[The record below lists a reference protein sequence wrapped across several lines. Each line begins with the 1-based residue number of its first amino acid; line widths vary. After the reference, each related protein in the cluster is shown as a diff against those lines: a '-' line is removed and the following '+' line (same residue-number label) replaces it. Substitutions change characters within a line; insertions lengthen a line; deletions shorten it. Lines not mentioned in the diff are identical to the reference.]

1 MRPATAKFLLKAMGW
16 TLVGTPPIPV
26 KNCIFLEA
34 PHTSLWDFLIGYL
47 YYRSGD
53 GHLRIMIKKEMFFF
67 PLGNLL
73 RAMGGFPVDRK
84 NAKQTILNII
94 HEMESS
100 DKPFHLA
107 MCPEGTRK
115 PIRKWKTGYHII
127 AKEVG
132 IPVYVTYV
140 DWGHKRVGIDRP
152 VELTD
157 NAREDTDRIQK
168 IYKELGVVGRHPENF
183 LTE

>member
-1 MRPATAKFLLKAMGW
+1 MRPATAKFLLKKMGW
-16 TLVGTPPIPV
+16 TIVGNPPIPV

-34 PHTSLWDFLIGYL
+34 PHTSLWDFVIGYL
-47 YYRSGD
+47 YYRSGG
-53 GHLRIMIKKEMFFF
+53 GHLKTMVKKEAFFF
-67 PLGNLL
+67 PMGAIL
-73 RAMGGFPVDRK
+73 RSMGAFPVDRK
-84 NAKQTILNII
+84 NAKSTIEGII
-94 HEMESS
+94 KEMNSS
-100 DKPFHLA
+100 DEPFHLA

-115 PIRKWKTGYHII
+115 PVRKWKTGYHLI

-140 DWGHKRVGIDRP
+140 DWGHKRVGIEMP

-157 NAREDTDRIQK
+157 DARADTARIQQ
-168 IYKELGVVGRHPENF
+168 IYKSLGVIGKHPENF